1 MRKPHFKLKTAAGQV
16 AVKQADLSA
25 HVAVT
30 GRTPWGGLGF
40 GGWLPN
46 PDPILKKLGKDITVY
61 RELLGDPV
69 VGSHVFRRESA
80 VKTMEWR
87 IVANDA
93 APATIELIE
102 GFFERIDLWRLTSD
116 IQNACFFGYQPLEIV
131 WDSDSAWLPAKIIA
145 KPPEWF
151 CFNAD
156 NELLFKSNDHP
167 NGEAVTP
174 FKFLLASHKAD
185 YINPYGIGELS
196 KVYWATIFKR
206 GGLKYWMEFLE
217 KFGAPWIIGKSPR
230 SNTVKD
236 DDMLLDSLEQ
246 LLGNS
251 VAAIPNDSSVE
262 IKEATGKAGSTDA
275 FDRFIRYCRS
285 EIAIAL
291 LGQDQTTEKDS
302 THASAQAGLEVTK
315 DIRDNDCRIIEACLN
330 ELIQWICRLNF
341 GNDAECPKFE
351 LYEEDEVGKEQAE
364 RDQILT
370 NCGVQL
376 SKEYWMRTYKLQKS
390 DIVDEPK
397 ATTSSHSADFAE
409 SHRQTDAGMVIDNLP
424 FNAGRLNAQGHNL
437 TDVLVSRLQQG
448 GSPETTLEQ
457 LIDAYPDM
465 DDTALQNELARLIFM
480 AELVGRIEAA
490 EELA

>member
-25 HVAVT
+25 HIAVS

-46 PDPILKKLGKDITVY
+46 PDPVLKKLGKDITVY
-61 RELLGDPV
+61 KELLADPV
-69 VGSHVFRRESA
+69 VGSHVFRRKSA
-80 VKTMEWR
+80 VKAMEWR
-87 IVANDA
+87 IVSNNA
-93 APATIELIE
+93 APATVELIE
-102 GFFERIDLWRLTSD
+102 DYLQRIDLWRLLSD
-116 IQNACFFGYQPLEIV
+116 IHNACFFGYQPLEVV
-131 WDSDSAWLPAKIIA
+131 WNVGQQWLPAQIIA

-156 NELLFKSNDHP
+156 GDLLFKSIEQP
-167 NGEAVTP
+167 NGEPLKP
-174 FKFLLASHKAD
+174 FKFLLASHEAG
-185 YINPYGIGELS
+185 YTNPYGIGELS

-217 KFGAPWIIGKSPR
+217 KFGAPWIIGKAPR

-236 DDMLLDSLEQ
+236 DDMLLDALEQ

-315 DIRDNDCRIIEACLN
+315 DIRDNDCRIIESCIN

-341 GNDAECPKFE
+341 GADAECPQFE
-351 LYEEDEVGKEQAE
+351 LYEEEEVGKEQAE

-370 NCGVQL
+370 NCGLRL
-376 SKEYWMRTYKLQKS
+376 SKEYWMRTYKLQEG
-390 DIVDEPK
+390 DIVDAPK
-397 ATTSSHSADFAE
+397 VTTASHSADFAE
-409 SHRQTDAGMVIDNLP
+409 PHGQTDAGMVIDSLP

-437 TDVLVSRLQQG
+437 TDALVSRLQQG
-448 GSPETTLEQ
+448 SSAEAVLEQ
-457 LIDAYPDM
+457 LINAYPEM
-465 DDTALQNELARLIFM
+465 DDSALQNELARLIFM
-480 AELVGRIEAA
+480 AGLVGRIEAA
-490 EELA
+490 GELA